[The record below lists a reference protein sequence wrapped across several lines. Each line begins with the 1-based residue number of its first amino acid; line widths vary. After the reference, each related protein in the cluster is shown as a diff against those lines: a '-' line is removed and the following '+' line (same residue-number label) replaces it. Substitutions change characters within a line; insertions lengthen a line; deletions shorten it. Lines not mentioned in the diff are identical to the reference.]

1 MEEFPGDNPANL
13 PEHESHFHLPRS
25 PAKVL
30 DDLRHNFRVRLVL
43 EDVCSTAIDSMLTS
57 TQVGING
64 FGSLGRAVFCK
75 AYKLI
80 CTACLI
86 WKVTDT

>member
-13 PEHESHFHLPRS
+13 PKDTDPFDLPRS

-43 EDVCSTAIDSMLTS
+43 ADVCSTAIDSMLTS

-75 AYKLI
+75 AYKLNS
-80 CTACLI
+80 TACLI
-86 WKVTDT
+86 